1 MGKPVLILIMII
13 IAGLSQAQSYKTQLD
28 KDCDGFPQV
37 QVKSIAGTCLG
48 LVADANLK
56 DAETNETF
64 RFPRKIVE
72 LEPQRF
78 LITDMGGWDPPNR
91 GALWELDLRTKPA
104 KLKKRVSKLV
114 LPHDLEWG
122 PDGELYVGELGRIV
136 RYSKMDLLLDAK
148 IIRSEVVVSGVPT
161 NEQERNLHPLVNFAF
176 ERSAQM
182 KWDLYVNVGAPSDAC
197 TEDAPRKCSVENKNA
212 LIRKY
217 SYMSGLN
224 RWNPEFEIWAKGL
237 RNSMGLLSLENGFL
251 LQVEN
256 SRDFRDASK
265 PHDELNVIQKNQH
278 YGWPYCY
285 DKNQV
290 SPEWQGSLLC
300 GNAFTQPFALLAPH
314 SAPLDIIQ
322 YKSEKIK
329 ALQGK
334 LLISYHGYRPTGSR
348 VISASLN
355 SEGRPQ
361 INSDGAIESLDVIS
375 GWSRLDG
382 VRPQGAPVGI
392 LAASDGSLFIVED
405 KNKSILRLSV
415 SDNVNEDL
423 EAEQPNRDTEKV
435 AAAVTRLKSLP
446 QSMAAYEWINKQVIQ
461 VSCQGCHSELQ
472 GRNLEAFE
480 FMILKDW
487 IKPGQPDQLLM
498 KRLRGQD
505 GLQKMPLGS
514 SLSEEYI
521 NYIESFV
528 KSL

>member
-1 MGKPVLILIMII
+1 MFLKVAIFILSLT
-13 IAGLSQAQSYKTQLD
+13 GLANAQSYKTLTQ
-28 KDCDGFPQV
+28 KTCDGFPQV
-37 QVKSIAGTCLG
+37 QVKSISGTCLG
-48 LVADANLK
+48 LVADATLK
-56 DAETNETF
+56 DSETNETF

-78 LITDMGGWDPPNR
+78 LISDMGGWDPPNR
-91 GALWELDLRTKPA
+91 GALWELDLRSNPA

-122 PDGELYVGELGRIV
+122 PDGELYVGELGKIV

-148 IIRSEVVVSGVPT
+148 IIRKEIVVSGIPT

-176 ERSAQM
+176 ERSAQST
-182 KWDLYVNVGAPSDAC
+182 WDLYVNVGAPSDAC
-197 TEDAPRKCSVENKNA
+197 TDDAPRKCSVENKNA

-217 SYMSGLN
+217 TYMNGLN

-237 RNSMGLLSLENGFL
+237 RNSMGLLSLENGVL

-256 SRDFRDASK
+256 SRDFRDANK
-265 PHDELNVIQKNQH
+265 PHDELNVVQKNQH

-285 DKNQV
+285 DQNQV
-290 SPEWQGSLLC
+290 SPEWQGSLQC
-300 GNAFTQPFALLAPH
+300 GSAFTQPFALLAPH

-322 YKSEKIK
+322 YKSDKIK

-348 VISASLN
+348 VISASMN
-355 SEGRPQ
+355 TNGQPSVKR
-361 INSDGAIESLDVIS
+361 DGVIESSDVIG
-375 GWSRLDG
+375 GWGRLDG
-382 VRPQGAPVGI
+382 IRPQGAPVGI
-392 LAASDGSLFIVED
+392 LEASDGSLFIVED
-405 KNKSILRLSV
+405 KNKTILRLSV
-415 SDNVNEDL
+415 SESSNEEPEVEVD
-423 EAEQPNRDTEKV
+423 NRDAEKV
-435 AAAVTRLKSLP
+435 ARAVARLKSLP
-446 QSMAAYEWINKQVIQ
+446 QSMAAYEWINKQVFQ
-461 VSCQGCHSELQ
+461 MSCQGCHSELQ
-472 GRNLEAFE
+472 GSKLEAFE

-487 IKPGQPDQLLM
+487 IKPGQPDNLLM

-514 SLSEEYI
+514 SLPEEYI
-521 NYIESFV
+521 NYVESFV